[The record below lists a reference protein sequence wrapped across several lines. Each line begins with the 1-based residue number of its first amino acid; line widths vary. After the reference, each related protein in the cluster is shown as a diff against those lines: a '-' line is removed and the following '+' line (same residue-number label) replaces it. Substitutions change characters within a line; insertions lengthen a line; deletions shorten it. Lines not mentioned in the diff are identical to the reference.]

1 MNDNYILVFDENG
14 SPYLAHSIGSRMA
27 SVGKGIRQSVK
38 YIMKIPNAFANG
50 AARYFYTQ
58 DEIKAYQR
66 EKQANRANREV
77 NRLEKSKNPKKIAQ
91 LERAKVSSFVANKRA
106 AEAKSDLE
114 GKPQGRVNSAK
125 SAIKKY
131 SKTTLS
137 DIRKETDKVKKAI
150 DDIGVDEAVRYY
162 ANRDPNKVSYE
173 DRNKYKQEYAE
184 TKIGKRD
191 FAKQEEQ
198 RAKDQKYIKDNRV
211 ALDNAT
217 NDYERAKKVRE
228 EAEKA
233 LKSIKKPMYSKEY
246 LSAQANVEKFKME
259 EYEKELAM
267 KKAQAQFDRS
277 KAGKLEAKY
286 KEEEEIARRDAE
298 RINYANTGELSDREK
313 QQVKKVQDQIKNVQA
328 MKASDA
334 LSIVK
339 QALATNPSTAVPYYS
354 TKAIVDYISSYFA
367 VPANQAEKLI
377 EKASQTGELDNILKN
392 QETPKRPTSRK
403 KNVTGSA
410 AKIEKGEKVN
420 IDTPVGSGN
429 TSMLASKTEEKKAI
443 REKMDTIFEQR
454 KAMREGELKTAFDN
468 YSAARDKYGKNSK
481 ESKAAEKEYVEI
493 GKAYND
499 LEKQWNQLY
508 VSYTGEEPSFGL
520 TVYEILRDGKVE
532 SLNSKNK

>member
-91 LERAKVSSFVANKRA
+91 LERAKVSSFVANKKA

-150 DDIGVDEAVRYY
+150 DDIGVDEAIRYY
-162 ANRDPNKVSYE
+162 TNRDPNKVSYE

-198 RAKDQKYIKDNRV
+198 RAKDQKYIKDNRI

-298 RINYANTGELSDREK
+298 RINYAKTGELSDREK

-367 VPANQAEKLI
+367 VPANQAEKLV

-403 KNVTGSA
+403 KNVTGKAEPITKREIEQKPVSEMSDRELESEA
-410 AKIEKGEKVN
+410 AMRQEQWKKMIDADYKIRKGELPKY
-420 IDTPVGSGN
+420 
-429 TSMLASKTEEKKAI
+429 KTTKEYTDAKEREEKLNNRRKEIELEQAVREYKNTGDLQNWDIVHQARMGWLSDDLYKKA
-443 REKMDTIFEQR
+443 KD
-454 KAMREGELKTAFDN
+454 EGLIDAFDK
-468 YSAARDKYGKNSK
+468 R
-481 ESKAAEKEYVEI
+481 
-493 GKAYND
+493 
-499 LEKQWNQLY
+499 
-508 VSYTGEEPSFGL
+508 
-520 TVYEILRDGKVE
+520 R
-532 SLNSKNK
+532 